1 MTHIAVIDI
10 GKTNAKLALVDR
22 ATLSEVAVV
31 TRPNTVLAGPPWPH
45 FDLEGHW
52 DFLLDSLAS
61 FHAAHLIDAISITT
75 HGASCVLLDTEG
87 GLAAPMLDYEHPGP
101 DDLSDTYDR
110 LRPSFRETGSARLS
124 GGLNMGAQLHWMFTQ
139 DPTLKDR
146 TAQILTY
153 PQYWAFRLTGIAATE
168 RTSLGCH
175 TDLWCPDQDAPSSLV
190 RSLGIDDKIAP
201 VRMASDILG
210 TITSQVAT
218 RTGLPADTPVTCGI
232 HDSNASLLPHLLA
245 RTSPFSV
252 VSTGTWIIA
261 MTVGGTNPS
270 LDPDRDTL
278 INVNAFGRPVPSARF
293 MGGREFEQIVAGV
306 QAVPTSADVD
316 AVLANGTMLMPA
328 VEQST
333 GPFAGCKSVWLPQEP
348 DIGTGQ
354 RSVAAAYYCAM
365 VTATCLSLT
374 GHQGDIVVE
383 GPFAGNM
390 EFLSMLTVATGCS
403 VIAAENATG
412 TSQGA
417 ALLICE
423 NSSQPVDNVY
433 EITEAERTILARY
446 AANWRKLCA
455 RNCMSQLN

>member
-10 GKTNAKLALVDR
+10 GKTNAKLALVER

-31 TRPNTVLAGPPWPH
+31 TRSNSVLAGPPWPH
-45 FDLEGHW
+45 FDLDGHW
-52 DFLLDSLAS
+52 EFLLDSLGH
-61 FHAAHLIDAISITT
+61 FHATYGIDAISITA
-75 HGASCVLLDTEG
+75 HGASCVLLDADG

-101 DDLSDTYDR
+101 DDLAEDYDR
-110 LRPSFRETGSARLS
+110 LRPPFSETGSARLA
-124 GGLNMGAQLHWMFTQ
+124 GGLNIGAQLHWMFEQ
-139 DPTLKDR
+139 DLTLKDR

-153 PQYWAFRLTGIAATE
+153 PQFWAYCLTGVAATE

-175 TDLWCPDQDAPSSLV
+175 TDLWKPAKDAPSTLV
-190 RSLGIDDKIAP
+190 QTLGIEDKLAP
-201 VRMASDILG
+201 VRMASDTLG
-210 TITSQVAT
+210 TITAQVVA
-218 RTGLPADTPVTCGI
+218 RTGLPANTPVTCGI
-232 HDSNASLLPHLLA
+232 HDSNASLLPHLLS

-261 MTVGGTNPS
+261 MTVGGTNPP

-278 INVNAFGRPVPSARF
+278 INVNAFGDPVPSARF
-293 MGGREFEQIVAGV
+293 MGGREFEQIVAGAHV
-306 QAVPTSADVD
+306 VPTEADVE

-328 VEQST
+328 LEQST
-333 GPFAGCKSVWLPQEP
+333 GPFAGHDALWLPAEP
-348 DIGTGQ
+348 DIGSGQ

-374 GHQGDIVVE
+374 GHRGDIVVE

-390 EFLSMLTVATGCS
+390 EFLSMLTAATGCW
-403 VIAAENATG
+403 VIAADNATG

-423 NSSQPVDNVY
+423 NPTQPIDNVH
-433 EITEAERTILARY
+433 EVTTAMRPDLKRY
-446 AANWRKLCA
+446 AAYWRKECA
-455 RNCMSQLN
+455 ER

>member
-31 TRPNTVLAGPPWPH
+31 TRLNTVLPGPPWPH
-45 FDLEGHW
+45 FDLDGHW

-61 FHAAHLIDAISITT
+61 FHAAHGIDAISITA
-75 HGASCVLLDTEG
+75 HGASCVLLDADGT
-87 GLAAPMLDYEHPGP
+87 LAAPMLDYEHPGP
-101 DDLSDTYDR
+101 DDLAEAYNR
-110 LRPSFRETGSARLS
+110 LRPSFSETGSARLA
-124 GGLNMGAQLHWMFTQ
+124 GGLNVGAQLHWMFDQ

-153 PQYWAFRLTGIAATE
+153 PQYWAFRLTGVAATE

-175 TDLWCPDQDAPSSLV
+175 TDLWSPSEDAPSSLV
-190 RSLGIDDKIAP
+190 ATLRIEEKIGP
-201 VRMASDILG
+201 VRMASDVLG
-210 TITSQVAT
+210 PITAQVAA
-218 RTGLPADTPVTCGI
+218 RTGLPSSTPVTCGI
-232 HDSNASLLPHLLA
+232 HDSNASLLPHLLS

-261 MTVGGTNPS
+261 MTIGGTNPP
-270 LDPDRDTL
+270 LNPDRDTL
-278 INVNAFGRPVPSARF
+278 INVNALGHPVPSARF
-293 MGGREFEQIVAGV
+293 MGGREFEQIVADAHV
-306 QAVPTSADVD
+306 VPTCADVD
-316 AVLANGTMLMPA
+316 DVLETGTMLMPA

-333 GPFAGCKSVWLPQEP
+333 GPFAGSEGVWVPREP
-348 DIGTGQ
+348 DIGSGQ

-365 VTATCLSLT
+365 MTVTCLSLT

-383 GPFAGNM
+383 GPFARNL
-390 EFLSMLTVATGCS
+390 EFLSMLAVATGCL
-403 VIAAENATG
+403 VTAANNATG

-423 NSSQPVDNVY
+423 SPTQPVDKEHEVS
-433 EITEAERTILARY
+433 EKMRSDLGRY
-446 AANWRKLCA
+446 AANWRKECSERQA
-455 RNCMSQLN
+455 KD